1 MGIIIDI
8 IILGI
13 LALTIFLGYKR
24 GLVKVIFKMFAFLV
38 ALIITIVLYKPVT
51 NVVINN
57 TELDEKISSIIIEN
71 GTVKKEETSENKT
84 IDSYIEETKNNL
96 QNDIVNS
103 AAGTVAINLVS
114 IIVVI
119 ALFIVARIALILVGF
134 LADSLAELPIVKQ
147 FNEVGGIAY
156 GILQGIITIIVIL
169 TITYFIFTTTQNS
182 SITNIID
189 SSYITKF
196 IYYNNPIIKLIF

>member
-8 IILGI
+8 ILLGI
-13 LALTIFLGYKR
+13 LALTIFIGYKR
-24 GLVKVIFKMFAFLV
+24 GLVKVIFKIFAFLV
-38 ALIITIVLYKPVT
+38 ALIITIALYKPVT
-51 NVVINN
+51 NLVINN
-57 TELDEKISSIIIEN
+57 TEIDEKIASIIIEN
-71 GTVKKEETSENKT
+71 GTVEKEKTTENKT
-84 IDSYIEETKNNL
+84 LDSYIENTKNDL

-103 AAGTVAINLVS
+103 AAGTLSINLVS

-119 ALFIVARIALILVGF
+119 ALFIIVRIALMLVGF

-147 FNEVGGIAY
+147 FNEAGGIAY
-156 GILQGIITIIVIL
+156 GVLQGIVIITVIL
-169 TITYFIFTTTQNS
+169 TITYFIVTTTQNS